1 MAQASLKEPPSP
13 PAGGRLPNFEQH
25 RKTPKK
31 TNYKFLAVGLVIVIA
46 AVTIVVVAMQG
57 SSVYYITL
65 AEFNSK
71 QATFAQP
78 DKEVRVAGK
87 VLTGSIAKDPTTGAT
102 IFTAFDTVNKS
113 QTMKVEY
120 DKIPPDTFKDEADV
134 VVTGTF
140 ANGVFKANEMLA
152 KCPSKYSSQAES

>member
-1 MAQASLKEPPSP
+1 MAQAPLKEPPNRP
-13 PAGGRLPNFEQH
+13 VGGRLPDFEQH
-25 RKTPKK
+25 RKSSKK

-65 AEFNSK
+65 AEFNNK
-71 QATFAQP
+71 QATFIQA

-87 VLTGSIAKDPTTGAT
+87 VLTGSIDKDSVPGAVV
-102 IFTAFDTVNKS
+102 FTAYDTVNKS

-120 DKIPPDTFKDEADV
+120 DKIPPDTFRDDADV
-134 VVTGTF
+134 VVTGTYT
-140 ANGVFKANEMLA
+140 NGVFKANEMLA
-152 KCPSKYSSQAES
+152 KCPSKYSSQAQS